1 MTKAST
7 KKKPPPII
15 EPPTAAV
22 EFLYDLEQRSE
33 TWMELRRGIPTAS
46 KFSAIMAEGRD
57 GTDSLTRQS
66 YMEILAGELLS
77 GRPAETF
84 QSEQMRRGIEME
96 AAAREHYAKS
106 RFDFLKPVGFV
117 RRKLPSGHFVGC
129 SPDSQVGGRK
139 GLEIKTLAP
148 HLIVK
153 LLNGAG
159 GGFPP
164 RHRAQVQGT
173 MMVTGWEEMDLVL
186 FYEGMYAPTFT
197 VARDEHYIRELSNA
211 VEVFDFDLHK
221 LVEKIRSM
229 GK

>member
-15 EPPTAAV
+15 APPTAAV
-22 EFLYDLEQRSE
+22 EFFYDLEQRSE

-106 RFDFLKPVGFV
+106 RFDFL
-117 RRKLPSGHFVGC
+117 
-129 SPDSQVGGRK
+129 
-139 GLEIKTLAP
+139 
-148 HLIVK
+148 
-153 LLNGAG
+153 
-159 GGFPP
+159 
-164 RHRAQVQGT
+164 
-173 MMVTGWEEMDLVL
+173 
-186 FYEGMYAPTFT
+186 
-197 VARDEHYIRELSNA
+197 
-211 VEVFDFDLHK
+211 
-221 LVEKIRSM
+221 
-229 GK
+229 